1 MSTMELLMTINRL
14 MQACDALNT
23 ERSTTAVCME
33 ILLELPSVRESL
45 KKAAPEPWLVSA
57 ELRALCSGQSAT
69 WCITPKGFSLGEG
82 LLLEAKAGLW
92 ADSHGPETSPRAK
105 GETLI
110 LNGKPV
116 SIDAVRDAVAALGEA
131 SALPP
136 VLYFGPLESVGH
148 HLRAPNGRMVTQ
160 RNVGEHGFAKQY
172 RDKSYFGLALCAD
185 LDGGYVP
192 QECGQVEGCA
202 ALTHEAGMTVLG
214 IWDRSIDTRPGS
226 HSTYIA
232 VGTYDFPTMCK
243 LCKVVFPKRWAML
256 ADRVQ
261 IKLVTSQAGNQQ

>member
-1 MSTMELLMTINRL
+1 MDTKQKFELLRAVNLL
-14 MQACDALNT
+14 MQACAKLATSRDDKVCLEIASRMAL
-23 ERSTTAVCME
+23 
-33 ILLELPSVRESL
+33 VRPAL
-45 KKAAPEPWLVSA
+45 RDAAPEPWEVGA
-57 ELRALCSGQSAT
+57 ELSTICRNEGDLHCV
-69 WCITPKGFSLGEG
+69 TPKGFALGEG
-82 LLLEAKAGLW
+82 LLLEQWNKL
-92 ADSHGPETSPRAK
+92 T
-105 GETLI
+105 TLDGQQVHI
-110 LNGKPV
+110 E
-116 SIDAVRDAVAALGEA
+116 AVREAVLALG
-131 SALPP
+131 SVCALPP

-148 HLRAPNGRMVTQ
+148 HLRAPNGRMVNHRTI
-160 RNVGEHGFAKQY
+160 GEYGFSEQY
-172 RDKSYFGLALCAD
+172 QDQSHFGLALCAH

-261 IKLVTSQAGNQQ
+261 IKLVTSQAGSQR